1 MHTRLY
7 CGTVQGFR
15 TPQNLDRGL
24 AEQSALACTH
34 GRLFLFC
41 RVSASFMVFCVCA
54 ETRGWWVMSECHA
67 RREENSLGKHTSKWE
82 SCSTWQML
90 LSLIRSSGWRSRELH
105 GNQVFVHNMVSG
117 QFDSLLNSI
126 VKILQ
131 KHYEEPSKHFR
142 IKQDFIDNLH
152 SIGTLGSSWM
162 QSKINRIFLGSSV
175 PELSKKPFCVFVWS
189 IKVDLGSKIKL
200 NEFRCST
207 LLQTR

>member
-41 RVSASFMVFCVCA
+41 FFLFCRVSASFMVFCVCA
-54 ETRGWWVMSECHA
+54 ETRGWWVMSKCHA
-67 RREENSLGKHTSKWE
+67 RWEENSLGKHTSKWE

-90 LSLIRSSGWRSRELH
+90 LSLIRSSGWRSRELSDSKAAWKSGFYSQH
-105 GNQVFVHNMVSG
+105 RDGDFG

-126 VKILQ
+126 VKILL
-131 KHYEEPSKHFR
+131 KHYEEPSKPFR

-152 SIGTLGSSWM
+152 SWL
-162 QSKINRIFLGSSV
+162 FLDAVEDKQDLFGLICYWIV
-175 PELSKKPFCVFVWS
+175 QKTFLCVCV
-189 IKVDLGSKIKL
+189 
-200 NEFRCST
+200 
-207 LLQTR
+207 